1 MTGAQSIKPLSHRAI
16 ETMKPKDKDKADI
29 GENRGLRVTC
39 GASGKKSFFYRYRH
53 PITNKLVQM
62 QLGIFPSM
70 TLEQART
77 RLRELKQI
85 RHLGRCPA
93 TEAKE
98 QLVIAKDNSE
108 QELVSC
114 IFTVTDLVELYL
126 TQYIEDRRLPNGNVI
141 HGARKPKGQSEVRRT
156 LYGDAVKVLGDR
168 SAAEVSRQNIVD
180 MIMAIVA
187 RGANVQAGNVLREL
201 SACYEYAIGLGRF
214 DDNFIN
220 PALQAKSSLKR
231 TKVKLTCNKGDR
243 VLDDNELT
251 QLLKWLPGSGYS
263 DPQKNVIRMTLWTGC
278 RTGEVCPALWTDV
291 DLDKGVYYIK
301 ESKTDVSREVQLPQQ
316 AVEFLRHL
324 RLSTGYC
331 LFPSVLTKEPI
342 PQKLLTETAWRLRQE
357 NKMIDIAP
365 WTPHDL
371 RRTVRTGLARL
382 QCPSDVA
389 EAVLGHAPRG
399 IEGTYNLHR
408 YSAECKHWLQV
419 WADHMDSLIAG

>member
-1 MTGAQSIKPLSHRAI
+1 MTEAQSIKPLSHRAI
-16 ETMKPKDKDKADI
+16 ETMKPKDKDKSDV
-29 GENRGLRVTC
+29 GENKGLRVTC

-70 TLEQART
+70 TLEQARI

-98 QLVIAKDNSE
+98 QLVIAKDHSE
-108 QELVSC
+108 RELVSS

-126 TQYIEDRRLPNGNVI
+126 TQYIEDRRLPNGNVTS
-141 HGARKPKGQSEVRRT
+141 GARKPKGQSEVRRT

-168 SAAEVSRQNIVD
+168 SAAEVSRQNVVD
-180 MIMAIVA
+180 MVMSIVE

-201 SACYEYAIGLGRF
+201 TSCYDYAIGLGRL
-214 DDNFIN
+214 DDDFIN
-220 PALQAKSSLKR
+220 PALQAKNSLKR
-231 TKVKLTCNKGDR
+231 TKIKLTANKGDR

-251 QLLKWLPGSGYS
+251 RLLKWLPSSGYS

-278 RTGEVCPALWTDV
+278 RTGELCPALWSDI
-291 DLDKGVYYIK
+291 DLDKGIYHIK

-316 AVEFLRHL
+316 AIEYLKHL

-331 LFPSVLTKEPI
+331 LFPSVLTKKPI
-342 PQKLLTETAWRLRQE
+342 QQKLLTETAWRLRQE

-389 EAVLGHAPRG
+389 EAVLGHAPKG

-408 YSAECKHWLQV
+408 YSAECKHWLQI
-419 WADHMDSLIAG
+419 WANHMDSLIAG

>member
-1 MTGAQSIKPLSHRAI
+1 MGLQIPCGVYPEMSLERARI
-16 ETMKPKDKDKADI
+16 
-29 GENRGLRVTC
+29 
-39 GASGKKSFFYRYRH
+39 
-53 PITNKLVQM
+53 
-62 QLGIFPSM
+62 
-70 TLEQART
+70 
-77 RLRELKQI
+77 RLRELKLI
-85 RHLGRCPA
+85 RHQDRCPA
-93 TEAKE
+93 TEARDTQAKE
-98 QLVIAKDNSE
+98 IQQLKIENESRN
-108 QELVSC
+108 
-114 IFTVTDLVELYL
+114 FTVRDLIELYL
-126 TQYIEDRRLPNGNVI
+126 TQYIEDRRREDGGIVP
-141 HGARKPKGQSEVRRT
+141 GARKPKGQDEVRRT
-156 LYGDAVKVLGDR
+156 LYGDAVRVLGDMV
-168 SAAEVSRQNIVD
+168 AADVSRQNIID
-180 MIMAIVA
+180 MIMKIVA

-220 PALQAKSSLKR
+220 PAFQAKSSLKR
-231 TKVKLTCNKGDR
+231 TKVKLTSNKGDR

-263 DPQKNVIRMTLWTGC
+263 DPKKNVIRMTLWTGC

>member
-141 HGARKPKGQSEVRRT
+141 QGARKPKGQSEVRRT

>member
-141 HGARKPKGQSEVRRT
+141 QGARKPKGQSEVRRT

-389 EAVLGHAPRG
+389 EAVLGHGPKG

-408 YSAECKHWLQV
+408 YSAECKQWLQV
-419 WADHMDSLIAG
+419 WADHLDSLIAG

>member
-126 TQYIEDRRLPNGNVI
+126 AQYIEDRRLPNGNVI
-141 HGARKPKGQSEVRRT
+141 QGARKPKGQSEVRRT

-220 PALQAKSSLKR
+220 PAFQAKSSLQ
-231 TKVKLTCNKGDR
+231 TNK
-243 VLDDNELT
+243 
-251 QLLKWLPGSGYS
+251 S
-263 DPQKNVIRMTLWTGC
+263 
-278 RTGEVCPALWTDV
+278 
-291 DLDKGVYYIK
+291 
-301 ESKTDVSREVQLPQQ
+301 
-316 AVEFLRHL
+316 
-324 RLSTGYC
+324 
-331 LFPSVLTKEPI
+331 
-342 PQKLLTETAWRLRQE
+342 
-357 NKMIDIAP
+357 
-365 WTPHDL
+365 
-371 RRTVRTGLARL
+371 
-382 QCPSDVA
+382 
-389 EAVLGHAPRG
+389 
-399 IEGTYNLHR
+399 
-408 YSAECKHWLQV
+408 
-419 WADHMDSLIAG
+419 

>member
-1 MTGAQSIKPLSHRAI
+1 MP
-16 ETMKPKDKDKADI
+16 M
-29 GENRGLRVTC
+29 
-39 GASGKKSFFYRYRH
+39 
-53 PITNKLVQM
+53 
-62 QLGIFPSM
+62 
-70 TLEQART
+70 
-77 RLRELKQI
+77 
-85 RHLGRCPA
+85 
-93 TEAKE
+93 
-98 QLVIAKDNSE
+98 
-108 QELVSC
+108 
-114 IFTVTDLVELYL
+114 
-126 TQYIEDRRLPNGNVI
+126 
-141 HGARKPKGQSEVRRT
+141 
-156 LYGDAVKVLGDR
+156 
-168 SAAEVSRQNIVD
+168 
-180 MIMAIVA
+180 A

-389 EAVLGHAPRG
+389 EAVLGHGPKG

-408 YSAECKHWLQV
+408 YSAECKQWLQV
-419 WADHMDSLIAG
+419 WADHLDSLIAG

>member
-16 ETMKPKDKDKADI
+16 ETMKPKDKDKADT

-39 GASGKKSFFYRYRH
+39 GATGKKSFYYRYRS
-53 PITNKLVQM
+53 PITDRLVQM
-62 QLGIFPSM
+62 QLGLFPSM
-70 TLEQART
+70 TLEQARI

-93 TEAKE
+93 TEAKAQHAIE
-98 QLVIAKDNSE
+98 TKDI
-108 QELVSC
+108 ELESVS
-114 IFTVTDLVELYL
+114 IRFTVSDLVELYL
-126 TQYIEDRRLPNGNVI
+126 TEYIEDRRLPNGTVI
-141 HGARKPKGQSEVRRT
+141 QGARKPKGQSEVRRT
-156 LYGDAVKVLGDR
+156 LYGDAVKVLGDK

-389 EAVLGHAPRG
+389 EAVLGHGPKG

-408 YSAECKHWLQV
+408 YSAECKQWLQV
-419 WADHMDSLIAG
+419 WADHLDSLIAG

>member
-16 ETMKPKDKDKADI
+16 ETMKPKDKDKADT

-39 GASGKKSFFYRYRH
+39 GATGKKSFYYRYRS
-53 PITNKLVQM
+53 PITDRLVQM
-62 QLGIFPSM
+62 QLGLFPSM
-70 TLEQART
+70 TLEQARI

-93 TEAKE
+93 SEAKAQHAIE
-98 QLVIAKDNSE
+98 TRYIE
-108 QELVSC
+108 QESVS
-114 IFTVTDLVELYL
+114 IRFTVSDLVELYL
-126 TQYIEDRRLPNGNVI
+126 AEYIEDRRLPNGTVI
-141 HGARKPKGQSEVRRT
+141 KGARKPKGQSEVRRT
-156 LYGDAVKVLGDR
+156 LYGDAVKVLGDK

-220 PALQAKSSLKR
+220 PAFQAKSSLKR
-231 TKVKLTCNKGDR
+231 TKVKLTSNKGDR

-278 RTGEVCPALWTDV
+278 RTGEICPALWTDV

-301 ESKTDVSREVQLPQQ
+301 ESKTDVSREVQLPLQ
-316 AVEFLRHL
+316 AVEFLKHL

-331 LFPSVLTKEPI
+331 LFPSVLTKKPI
-342 PQKLLTETAWRLRQE
+342 PQKLLTETAWHLRE
-357 NKMIDIAP
+357 GNKMLDIAP

-389 EAVLGHAPRG
+389 EAVLGHAPKG

-408 YSAECKHWLQV
+408 YSAECKRWLQV
-419 WADHMDSLIAG
+419 WADHMDSLTTG

>member
-126 TQYIEDRRLPNGNVI
+126 AQYIEDRRLPNGNVI
-141 HGARKPKGQSEVRRT
+141 QGARKPKGQSEVRRT